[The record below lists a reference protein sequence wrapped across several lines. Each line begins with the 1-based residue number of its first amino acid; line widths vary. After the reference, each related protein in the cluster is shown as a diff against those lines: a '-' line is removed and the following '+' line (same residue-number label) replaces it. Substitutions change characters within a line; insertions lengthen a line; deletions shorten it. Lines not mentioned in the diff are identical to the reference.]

1 MPTIVGIKFKT
12 TGKVYYFD
20 PLNIQF
26 EVGEG
31 AIVETARGIEYGTVS
46 IANREVLDKY
56 IIGTLKPVK
65 SKATSADTEKHLK
78 NLERK
83 AEVMAKAREKIEARK
98 LDMRLKDVD
107 FTFDNS
113 KIIFYFTAEG
123 RVDFRELV
131 KDLASLFHSRIELRQ
146 IGIRDETKMLGGLG
160 SCGRPCCCNAFLN
173 DFERVSIKMAKTQG
187 LSLNPAK
194 ISGLCGRLMC
204 CLKYEN
210 DHYSETARL
219 MPKPGSEI
227 TTPDGKAT
235 VENIDLLTRKIKARL
250 NNDEGGFEIKT
261 YDLSNIKGG
270 KTLAEDVENS
280 DDSSDAE
287 IESLLD

>member
-20 PLNIQF
+20 PLDIQF

-31 AIVETARGIEYGTVS
+31 AIVETARGVEYGTVS
-46 IANREVLDKY
+46 IANREMLDKH
-56 IIGTLKPVK
+56 IVGTLKSVK
-65 SKATSADTEKHLK
+65 SKATAADTEKHLK

-98 LDMRLKDVD
+98 LEMRLKDVD

-160 SCGRPCCCNAFLN
+160 SCGRACCCNAFLN

-219 MPKPGSEI
+219 MPKQGSEI

-261 YDLSNIKGG
+261 YDLSDIKGG

-280 DDSSDAE
+280 PDNGDDE